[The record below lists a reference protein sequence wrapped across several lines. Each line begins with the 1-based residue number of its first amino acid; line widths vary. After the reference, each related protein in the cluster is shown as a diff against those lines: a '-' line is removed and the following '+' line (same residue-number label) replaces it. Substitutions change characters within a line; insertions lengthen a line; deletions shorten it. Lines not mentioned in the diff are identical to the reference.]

1 MLLVPD
7 VCSARL
13 SPCPRNTQDML
24 RARQHPARDQSSG
37 QSLLLLTSPVSAR
50 GSLVVT
56 GAHESLQTLTSLH
69 PGERFTGTVMSCKE
83 CCEHIPPAALS
94 LWLSTEPR
102 PRGMPGELDGL
113 SQASH
118 SPGTG
123 APLHVRDSCNVSS
136 SISLHPLCPLLIKES
151 LLGETGTFVS

>member
-1 MLLVPD
+1 MFAVHDFHPAPGTHRT
-7 VCSARL
+7 CSELA
-13 SPCPRNTQDML
+13 
-24 RARQHPARDQSSG
+24 QHPARDQSSG
-37 QSLLLLTSPVSAR
+37 QSLLILTSPVSAR

-102 PRGMPGELDGL
+102 PHGMPGELDGL